1 MKYKSV
7 NTYSGWTSATRHKYQ
22 TVKVKMVKSTAKE
35 TLIER
40 LKPPPE
46 SEEKEEKDKE
56 VNKQCFLICYVC
68 NFYFSF
74 FSVQR
79 VMLSLFILKCFLLP
93 TDLASDQAKSK
104 SMPILNDKAPM
115 STKKL
120 APDKQ
125 SKHKTPVNIRKKSI
139 NEE

>member
-46 SEEKEEKDKE
+46 SEEKDEEKDKE

-68 NFYFSF
+68 NFHFSF
-74 FSVQR
+74 FFVQC
-79 VMLSLFILKCFLLP
+79 VMLSLFILL
-93 TDLASDQAKSK
+93 
-104 SMPILNDKAPM
+104 
-115 STKKL
+115 
-120 APDKQ
+120 
-125 SKHKTPVNIRKKSI
+125 
-139 NEE
+139 

>member
-46 SEEKEEKDKE
+46 SEEKDEEKDKE
-56 VNKQCFLICYVC
+56 VHKQCFLIFYVY
-68 NFYFSF
+68 NLYFF
-74 FSVQR
+74 V
-79 VMLSLFILKCFLLP
+79 
-93 TDLASDQAKSK
+93 
-104 SMPILNDKAPM
+104 
-115 STKKL
+115 
-120 APDKQ
+120 
-125 SKHKTPVNIRKKSI
+125 
-139 NEE
+139 

>member
-46 SEEKEEKDKE
+46 SEEKEDEKDKE
-56 VNKQCFLICYVC
+56 VNKSFFLSAMCATFPNCPYFDQCF
-68 NFYFSF
+68 
-74 FSVQR
+74 
-79 VMLSLFILKCFLLP
+79 FI
-93 TDLASDQAKSK
+93 S
-104 SMPILNDKAPM
+104 N
-115 STKKL
+115 
-120 APDKQ
+120 
-125 SKHKTPVNIRKKSI
+125 
-139 NEE
+139 